1 MTHRALSIE
10 YGVRSIL
17 LLTSITG
24 LPIYRAITLAEASA
38 SVIYCNSTVNI
49 PSGSIG
55 IRESLGKTT
64 RPRKETLLLKYD
76 LENGLP
82 KTNHTYRTSILNPI
96 KPLSYYQ
103 TFLSS
108 SELKD
113 YFELIKNSNGP
124 QINKNDRRL
133 RSSSKAMVTRR
144 QTGLID

>member
-1 MTHRALSIE
+1 MSPFVTRL
-10 YGVRSIL
+10 
-17 LLTSITG
+17 ITTEIMLVPS

-64 RPRKETLLLKYD
+64 RPHKETLLLKYVF
-76 LENGLP
+76 ENGLP

-133 RSSSKAMVTRR
+133 RSSSKAMVTRH

>member
-1 MTHRALSIE
+1 MSPFVTRL
-10 YGVRSIL
+10 
-17 LLTSITG
+17 ITTEIMLVPS

-64 RPRKETLLLKYD
+64 RPRKETLLLKYV

-133 RSSSKAMVTRR
+133 RSSSKAMVTRH